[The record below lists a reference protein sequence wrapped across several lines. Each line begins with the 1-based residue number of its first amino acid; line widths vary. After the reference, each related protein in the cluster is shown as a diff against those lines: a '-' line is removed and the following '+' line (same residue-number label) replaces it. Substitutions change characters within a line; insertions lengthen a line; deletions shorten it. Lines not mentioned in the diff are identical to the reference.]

1 MGHHRHKELIDWGKI
16 REREGAGVERA
27 ARERDEAAR
36 YQSAFEGAESESF
49 KKVEETD
56 LHCSGTTCEL
66 RHLAASA
73 ESSLSP
79 TRRWVSSRCA
89 DVSLLAARP
98 LSLQRHERN
107 IAALVQMKANP
118 VKIDNGYKTPLK
130 KRRASPTYYPSNSA
144 SGHTACLHGCRV
156 CDRPTWGDFT
166 SRYLSHLFT
175 TFHELLVG

>member
-1 MGHHRHKELIDWGKI
+1 MSQKLGPGSDHSL
-16 REREGAGVERA
+16 VRA
-27 ARERDEAAR
+27 ARERDKTAR

-107 IAALVQMKANP
+107 IAALVQMKAIL

-144 SGHTACLHGCRV
+144 SGHTSCLHGCRV
-156 CDRPTWGDFT
+156 CDRLTWRDFT